1 MTSQA
6 TKTSLQLL
14 LSERVEYN
22 LNSTAICTM
31 HHLKMIKDCKL
42 LGLLEVLRCWALQC
56 TDDAWEAYPDES
68 ENKALFGQSNQK

>member
-22 LNSTAICTM
+22 LDSTAICTM
-31 HHLKMIKDCKL
+31 HHLEMIKEHKL
-42 LGLLEVLRCWALQC
+42 HCLLEVL
-56 TDDAWEAYPDES
+56 
-68 ENKALFGQSNQK
+68 G